1 MPASVFLW
9 ICPPWDKFCLGQ
21 SLLNFLDLNQCI
33 HQFVKFLHILSS
45 SISIRAFSFPFLLD
59 IQLSVYCRGS
69 SCPQFLTFL
78 CYLSNFFLCFQ
89 LPSTDGTLSWKILF
103 SAISRLV
110 FRKSNELFISGILL
124 SPSLLVCSPSAYG
137 VSLAAQR
144 SGASQSHKA
153 SALTSHLQLGEVQR
167 TVLGHYNETSSS
179 SVSLCVSFMKKR
191 DNTGSVLCLTP
202 AILITSYMN

>member
-59 IQLSVYCRGS
+59 IQLSVHCRGS

-78 CYLSNFFLCFQ
+78 CYLIFFSVFSCLLLMELWVEKSSFQ
-89 LPSTDGTLSWKILF
+89 PSPVWCSENPMSSSFQVFCSLHHYWCVALPPMVCPWLHRDLVPPSPTKPLPSHHTC
-103 SAISRLV
+103 
-110 FRKSNELFISGILL
+110 N
-124 SPSLLVCSPSAYG
+124 
-137 VSLAAQR
+137 
-144 SGASQSHKA
+144 
-153 SALTSHLQLGEVQR
+153 
-167 TVLGHYNETSSS
+167 
-179 SVSLCVSFMKKR
+179 
-191 DNTGSVLCLTP
+191 
-202 AILITSYMN
+202 